1 MRYPDSLEGLLK
13 DVLVEREVGDKFLE
27 AGVLFF
33 EFLEALELVPAHAAI
48 LAFPAV
54 VGLLGDVDV
63 LDGFGDGL
71 PLGGEGFDLAELGD
85 DLLGS
90 VIFFLHR
97 AAWFG
102 AQH

>member
-1 MRYPDSLEGLLK
+1 LLLK
-13 DVLVEREVGDKFLE
+13 
-27 AGVLFF
+27 LF
-33 EFLEALELVPAHAAI
+33 ETLELVPAHAAI

-90 VIFFLHR
+90 VILFLHR